1 MFFDFGLMLL
11 QNVFIGNFA
20 ICINL
25 VINGNARRQFQIEN
39 IRQLPVGLE
48 FLIRA
53 SKGPSL
59 ALRLTVG
66 IVNLTRIGIN
76 PRGEPGT

>member
-1 MFFDFGLMLL
+1 MFFDFGLMLR

-20 ICINL
+20 LCINL
-25 VINGNARRQFQIEN
+25 IINGNTRRQCQIEN
-39 IRQLPVGLE
+39 IHQLPVGLE
-48 FLIRA
+48 FLIRT

-66 IVNLTRIGIN
+66 IANLSRIGMN
-76 PRGEPGT
+76 LCVKP

>member
-1 MFFDFGLMLL
+1 MLR

-20 ICINL
+20 LYINL

-53 SKGPSL
+53 SKGLSL

-76 PRGEPGT
+76 PRGEPAT